1 MQSFIWKTGKILIK
15 LWIAKFAKLFYS
27 CALCA
32 LCAFALKIF
41 LKMKVEAVVKN
52 KIKVVKAE
60 NRVPRWVLPAVKMSI
75 FLADGALAFAC
86 FALAFIWREGFP
98 VFSQTAWAWSKEFV
112 PYAGVVFFA
121 VPVRLLMLSSQRVY
135 RLQGAFS
142 YIAEF
147 IKIFKAVAVGSLLII
162 AFTFLFRGG
171 FAFRD
176 FSYSRGVFLLDF
188 VLALGVFTV
197 FHLGLRYV
205 QTIFRERDINL
216 IPTLIVGTNAEAEQT
231 IRELKERPD
240 LGYRVIGIIA
250 TEEHREKA
258 ENFSVSSVSSAAK
271 NFNNVPVVGT
281 IDDLPDLIRDL
292 EIQEVVITDDKI
304 PSEKFFEAMMQVGRR
319 QKVEFRFAP
328 NLFNVLPQKT
338 SVEQIGVLPMVRL
351 FREPLSDAE
360 RLVKRISDI
369 VISVIAIVLT
379 APVWIAIS
387 ILIKLDSRGSVLF
400 RQERV
405 GMDGRIFLC
414 YKFRTM
420 HAGADENLH
429 REAYRKNIEGA
440 TEEANAGDE
449 RNPVFGKVKNDP
461 RVTKIGRFLRRTSLD
476 ELPQF
481 LNVLRGEMSVV
492 GARPP
497 IPYEVV
503 EYDLKH
509 RRRLDMKPG
518 ITGLWQVSGRN
529 RLTFEEMVKIDLY
542 YIENWSLWLDLKII
556 LLTLPA
562 ILRGD
567 GAR

>member
-1 MQSFIWKTGKILIK
+1 MKAESLIETK
-15 LWIAKFAKLFYS
+15 PK
-27 CALCA
+27 
-32 LCAFALKIF
+32 
-41 LKMKVEAVVKN
+41 
-52 KIKVVKAE
+52 KAE
-60 NRVPRWVLPAVKMSI
+60 NRVPRWVLPSVKIAI
-75 FLADGALAFAC
+75 FAADAFLAFAC
-86 FALAFIWREGFP
+86 FALAFVLREGEP
-98 VFSQTAWAWSKEFV
+98 VFSSTAWAWSKQFV
-112 PYAGVVFFA
+112 PYAGVIFFA
-121 VPVRLLMLSSQRVY
+121 VPVRLMMLAYERVY

-142 YIAEF
+142 YINEF
-147 IKIFKAVAVGSLLII
+147 IKIFKAVSVGSLLII

-188 VLALGVFTV
+188 ALALVAFSV
-197 FHLGLRYV
+197 FHLALRYV
-205 QTIFRERDINL
+205 QTLFRRRDINL
-216 IPTLIVGTNAEAEQT
+216 IPTLVVGANAEAAQT
-231 IRELKERPD
+231 VKELSERRD
-240 LGYRVIGIIA
+240 LGYRV
-250 TEEHREKA
+250 
-258 ENFSVSSVSSAAK
+258 
-271 NFNNVPVVGT
+271 VGVINSGSEGKT
-281 IDDLPDLIRDL
+281 SEIRNLIVGNLDDLPEVIREL
-292 EIQEVVITDDKI
+292 EIQEVIITDDKI
-304 PSEKFFEAMMQVGRR
+304 PSERLFEAMMQVGRK

-328 NLFNVLPQKT
+328 SLFNVMPQKT

-351 FREPLSDAE
+351 FREPLTDVE
-360 RLVKRISDI
+360 RFIKRASDI
-369 VISVIAIVLT
+369 VISLVALILT
-379 APVWIAIS
+379 APIWIIVS
-387 ILIKLDSRGSVLF
+387 ILIKLDSRGPVFF

-420 HAGADENLH
+420 YADADDAIH
-429 REAYRKNIEGA
+429 REIYRKNIEGA
-440 TEEANAGDE
+440 PEANAGDE
-449 RNPVFGKVKNDP
+449 EKPVFGKVKNDP
-461 RVTKIGRFLRRTSLD
+461 RITRIGKYLRRSSLD

-497 IPYEVV
+497 IPYEVE
-503 EYDLKH
+503 EYDLAH

-542 YIENWSLWLDLKII
+542 YIENWSPWLDLKII